1 MSDTQNLKP
10 NLTGR
15 NLKLV
20 TIGIAGPFIL
30 ACSLKEK
37 RGILG
42 ILLNIEVNTF
52 QTNMLLIGCIANRYT
67 TLANNSIFRNSILAA

>member
-10 NLTGR
+10 NLTSR

-20 TIGIAGPFIL
+20 TIGIAGTFIL

-37 RGILG
+37 KGAIR
-42 ILLNIEVNTF
+42 NI
-52 QTNMLLIGCIANRYT
+52 IKYR
-67 TLANNSIFRNSILAA
+67 S

>member
-30 ACSLKEK
+30 ARSLKEK
-37 RGILG
+37 KGDIR
-42 ILLNIEVNTF
+42 NI
-52 QTNMLLIGCIANRYT
+52 IKYR
-67 TLANNSIFRNSILAA
+67 S